1 MNFRSFL
8 AACAAASLL
17 ALTGCATNHVYLT
30 DGSSAAKADADR
42 YQRAADAYRRA
53 GNLEAG
59 KKSQQM
65 ADEAYKRAQKKP
77 DGFLAWLVDAAF
89 ESWLNSGLKSR

>member
-1 MNFRSFL
+1 MKLRRF
-8 AACAAASLL
+8 AAALGAAALL
-17 ALTGCATNHVYLT
+17 ALSGCATNAVHLT

-59 KKSQQM
+59 KKSQQL
-65 ADEAYKRAQKKP
+65 ADQAYNRSKQQP
-77 DGFLAWLVDAAF
+77 GSFLEWLVDAAF
-89 ESWLNSGLKSR
+89 ASWLNSR